1 MELRCPHK
9 LHGMLVSDEV
19 LEVKCDS
26 KFCGH
31 EPGVVVLHRFDVR
44 TGELI
49 ETKTYKNPDL
59 GTGRSTD
66 NAHRN
71 DSAALRSA

>member
-9 LHGMLVSDEV
+9 LHGMLLEGGV

-31 EPGVVVLHRFDVR
+31 ASGVVVLHRFDVN
-44 TGELI
+44 TGELL
-49 ETKTYKNPDL
+49 ETKTFKNPEF
-59 GTGRSTD
+59 GTERSTT
-66 NAHRN
+66 NADRN

>member
-9 LHGMLVSDEV
+9 LHGMLISEGV

-31 EPGVVVLHRFDVR
+31 APGSVVLHRFDVK
-44 TGELI
+44 TGELL
-49 ETKTYKNPDL
+49 ETKTFKNP
-59 GTGRSTD
+59 GTERSTQHAD
-66 NAHRN
+66 CD